1 MIRGLL
7 LFALLLFAAPFEV
20 LAQQDIDYLPTPE
33 WVVDPSYPTE
43 PTAATKG
50 SAASAMLVSFQFHS
64 GKTGPGEIYE
74 RRVYR
79 ANDASALRGF
89 GTISTVYYEGRNRL
103 TIHHAKIIRGNTST
117 DLLADGKKFA
127 TYRDEKNAASG
138 VIDGTV
144 TAYLQIPDLRVG
156 DTVDVGFSTIT
167 TIPFFLDHF
176 EGELSFLTAGA
187 VDRLHYRFN
196 WDVARPLQMQKGSA
210 VPVSKKGRV
219 GDMEFV
225 EGVADNQRFKNFDG
239 SLPQRLATER
249 MVLATTRPNW
259 ANLIAVMQP
268 LYAPATD
275 ANLPE
280 ELLQRISA
288 IDAENATPETKAA
301 AALRL
306 VQQDVRYTG
315 NFEGLGGHK
324 PDSAAK
330 VWGQRFG
337 DCKGKSVL
345 LVAILRRLGIDA
357 VPALVSSARPG
368 LLATSKPMVRA
379 FDHVIVRAAVNGK
392 TMWLDGTRQSDRDL
406 ATLEMPDFRNA
417 LPLIA
422 GGTLEQLPPASF
434 PRPVETTHTEI
445 DASKG
450 FDVPARV
457 RTITTYR
464 GEGAFGF
471 SASLATLSDQQLEER
486 RKEIIKESKD
496 SAFEIQEVSFFDRP
510 ELAES
515 GTELSGTMKLDW
527 SDVGDFSEYTVEEL
541 MIGQDLAVER
551 DDEDVKSLP
560 VAVDARHYESTV
572 TIKLPT
578 AGKSY
583 KFEGSSYDRK
593 IGPAFYTREL
603 KLDGRTFT
611 GRTLTRVEPGELP
624 MAEAEKYDKQSD
636 KLYEDKIYIMAD
648 KAGSA
653 VKSNE
658 RSIAS
663 AAKAKAAD
671 GDVDGALSDLSN
683 EIKLRPDAVTLIY
696 ARAEIL
702 KDAGRAGVERE
713 LQRALLADNTH
724 KESLE
729 MLAQLYAD
737 EGDVELADSIAE
749 RIRSEHPG
757 SLWLRKWPKLRKEI
771 EASTSNAEQK
781 VVAQ

>member
-7 LFALLLFAAPFEV
+7 ILALLLFAAPRDAR
-20 LAQQDIDYLPTPE
+20 AQQDIDYLPTPE
-33 WVVDPSYPTE
+33 WVVDSGYPAE

-50 SAASAMLVSFQFHS
+50 SAAGAMLVSFQFYS

-79 ANDASALRGF
+79 ANDASALRAL
-89 GTISTVYYEGRNRL
+89 GTISTAYYEGRNRL
-103 TIHHAKIIRGNTST
+103 TVHHAKILRGDASI
-117 DLLADGKKFA
+117 DLLAGGKKFA

-156 DTVDVGFSTIT
+156 DMVDFGFSTTT
-167 TIPFFLDHF
+167 TIPFFQDHF
-176 EGELSFLTAGA
+176 EAELSFLTAGA
-187 VDRLHYRFN
+187 VDRVHYRFN
-196 WDVARPLQMQKGSA
+196 WNRARPVQFQKGSII
-210 VPVSKKGRV
+210 PVTKEGRA
-219 GDMEFV
+219 GEMEFV
-225 EGVADNQRFKNFDG
+225 EGIADNQRFKNFDQ
-239 SLPQRLATER
+239 SLPQRMAANR
-249 MVLATTRPNW
+249 MVLATTRPDW
-259 ANLIAVMQP
+259 ANLIAVVEP
-268 LYAPATD
+268 LYTTAID
-275 ANLPE
+275 AELPD
-280 ELLQRISA
+280 ELLQRIA
-288 IDAENATPETKAA
+288 VIDTANATSEIKVA

-315 NFEGLGGHK
+315 NFEGLGGHQ

-345 LVAILRRLGIDA
+345 LVAILRRLGIQS
-357 VPALVSSARPG
+357 VPALVSSVRPG
-368 LLATSKPMVRA
+368 LLAGSKPMVRS
-379 FDHVIVRAAVNGK
+379 FDHVIVRANVNGK
-392 TMWLDGTRQSDRDL
+392 TIWLDGTRQSDRDL

-417 LPLIA
+417 LPLVA
-422 GGTLEQLPPASF
+422 GGTLEQLPPAYY

-450 FDVPARV
+450 FDVAARV
-457 RTITTYR
+457 RIITTYR

-471 SASLATLSDQQLEER
+471 SASLATLSDQQLAER
-486 RKEIIKESKD
+486 REAIIAESKD
-496 SAFEIQEVSFFDRP
+496 SAFEIDEANFFDRA
-510 ELAES
+510 EEAES
-515 GTELSGTMKLDW
+515 GVELSGTMKLDW

-541 MIGQDLAVER
+541 LIGHDLAVDRE
-551 DDEDVKSLP
+551 DDDTKSLP
-560 VAVDARHYESTV
+560 VAVDARHYESTII
-572 TIKLPT
+572 IKLPLG
-578 AGKSY
+578 GKIY

-611 GRTLTRVEPGELP
+611 GHTLTRVESGELT

-648 KAGSA
+648 KAGNA

-658 RSIAS
+658 RSIAT
-663 AAKAKAAD
+663 AAKSKAAT
-671 GDVDGALSDLSN
+671 GDVDGALTDLGN
-683 EIKLRPDAVTLIY
+683 AIKLRPDAVTLIY
-696 ARAEIL
+696 TRAEIL
-702 KDAGRAGVERE
+702 KDAGRSGVERE

-737 EGDVELADSIAE
+737 EGDVELANSIAE

-757 SLWLRKWPKLRKEI
+757 SIWLKNWPKLRKKI
-771 EASTSNAEQK
+771 EAATGSPAQK
-781 VVAQ
+781 GVAQ